1 MKKIVNTSDG
11 AIAVAEVWGDLGSS
25 LPIVLIHGLSQ
36 QRYFWLPT
44 ITRLR
49 HRPIIA
55 VDLRGHGDADVPES
69 ADYSVARCATDVM
82 EILDALA
89 VPQAVIVG
97 HSWGASVALHF
108 AARTPDRCAAAVLLD
123 GGIFGPWDQGPGV
136 RERLTPPQLNIPAEQ
151 LWAMMQTGPL
161 GATWSPEIQAALQPT
176 FIEVDGRV
184 RTRLGMRRH
193 MAVLDGL
200 LAYRPAADIARIT
213 VPTWVVICEQT
224 TPEWVESQNRGIG
237 GIPPNVP
244 VHVQRWGGATHDVPL
259 QWPWMTAGLLDT
271 VVDEPGP
278 KEHLSD
284 RT

>member
-1 MKKIVNTSDG
+1 MKKIVSTSDG
-11 AIAVAEVWGDLGSS
+11 EIAVAEVWGDVGTD

-36 QRYFWLPT
+36 QRNFWLPT
-44 ITRLR
+44 ITRTR

-69 ADYSVARCATDVM
+69 ADFSVTRCATDVV
-82 EILDALA
+82 EILDDLA
-89 VPQAVIVG
+89 VEQAVIVG
-97 HSWGASVALHF
+97 HSWGASVALHV
-108 AARTPDRCAAAVLLD
+108 AAKAPERCTAAVLLD
-123 GGIFGPWDQGPGV
+123 GGVFGPWDQGSDV

-161 GATWSPEIQAALQPT
+161 GANWSPEIQAALQPT

-200 LAYRPAADIARIT
+200 LAYRPAADIARLSI
-213 VPTWVVICEQT
+213 PTWVVICEQT
-224 TPEWVESQNRGIG
+224 TPEWVASQNRGIS
-237 GIPPNVP
+237 GIPPHAP
-244 VHVQRWGGATHDVPL
+244 VQVQRWGGATHDVPL

-271 VVDEPGP
+271 VVTQPGP